1 MPISSI
7 ILSTGSYLPEKVM
20 TNADLEKIVDTTD
33 EWIFQRSGIK
43 SRHIAAEN
51 ESTGD
56 MAIAAARKALEA
68 ANLEPK
74 DIDGVIVA
82 TTTPDRTFP
91 SVAVKVQG
99 TMGLPQG
106 LAFDVQA
113 VCTGFVYALATAD
126 NFIARGQAK
135 RILVIGAE
143 KMSSIVDWN
152 DRTTCVLFADGA
164 GAVILEAQENNST
177 KEGGIDGQG
186 IHSTHLYAD
195 GAQRDLLQTSG
206 GVSTTGENGHI
217 EMQGREVFKYAVT
230 YMADVVEET
239 LKHNNITADQID
251 WLVPHQ
257 ANIRIIEGTANK
269 LGMDMDKVVVTVDHH
284 GNTSAAS
291 IPLALDEAVRD
302 GRIKRNQMLL
312 IEAMGGGLTWG
323 AALVRY

>member
-1 MPISSI
+1 MSLTSI
-7 ILSTGSYLPEKVM
+7 IKGTGSYLPEKVV

-33 EWIFQRSGIK
+33 EWITQRSGIK
-43 SRHIAAEN
+43 ERRIAGDN
-51 ESTGD
+51 ETTGM
-56 MAIAAARKALEA
+56 MAIEA
-68 ANLEPK
+68 AKRAIESSGVQPK

-99 TMGLPQG
+99 ELGIPIG

-113 VCTGFVYALATAD
+113 VCTGFLYALATAD
-126 NFIARGQAK
+126 NFIKQGQAK

-143 KMSSIVDWN
+143 KMSSIVDWE

-164 GAVILEAQENNST
+164 GAVILEAAENN
-177 KEGGIDGQG
+177 EGLKGQG
-186 IHSTHLYAD
+186 IHSTHLYARGD
-195 GAQRDLLQTSG
+195 KREMLQTSG
-206 GVSTTGENGHI
+206 GASTTGDSGVI

-230 YMADVVEET
+230 YLSEVVEET
-239 LKHNNITADQID
+239 LKHNQIDSSQID

-257 ANIRIIEGTANK
+257 ANIRIIESTAKK
-269 LGMDMDKVVVTVDHH
+269 LSMSMDKVIVTVDKH

-291 IPLALDEAVRD
+291 VPLALDEAVRD
-302 GRIKRNQMLL
+302 GRIQRGQLIL

-323 AALVRY
+323 SALVRF

>member
-43 SRHIAAEN
+43 SRHIAAKD

-68 ANLEPK
+68 ANLAPK

-99 TMGLPQG
+99 TLGMPQG

-126 NFIARGQAK
+126 SFIVRGQAK

-164 GAVILEAQENNST
+164 GAVILEAKENN
-177 KEGGIDGQG
+177 EGLEGQG

-195 GAQRDLLQTSG
+195 GSQRDLLQTSG

-239 LKHNNITADQID
+239 LKHNNVTADQID

-323 AALVRY
+323 AALVRF